1 MLITNEARDVLKP
14 LLQERNAKGIRVY
27 FNGYG

>member
-1 MLITNEARDVLKP
+1 MQITDEARDVLKP
-14 LLQERNAKGIRVY
+14 LLQDKNAKGIRVY

>member
-1 MLITNEARDVLKP
+1 MQITDDARDMLKP
-14 LLQERNAKGIRVY
+14 LLQEKNAKGIRVY